1 MIIGN
6 LSKSDA
12 KSKAD
17 FYLENSLKIQ
27 TTDAFLSTLGDKIK
41 AASEAGDMSVDV
53 PYDADNMFSSEV
65 IDFIESKGYKTFR
78 TGDNPPYTLTIS
90 WR

>member
-6 LSKSDA
+6 IIKSDA
-12 KSKAD
+12 KAKAD

-27 TTDAFLSTLGDKIK
+27 TTDTFLSGLGSQIES
-41 AASEAGDMSVDV
+41 AAKDGKFSVDTI
-53 PYDADNMFSSEV
+53 YDADNMFSSEV